1 MKFFLSTILIVVVSL
16 TGYSQFDSTAT
27 PIRLSYFEAG
37 TNTGS
42 TTLLWKTVCFL
53 DYANFDIQRST
64 DGSNYQSIN
73 NFTADRL
80 RCQQPFDFTDNNNG
94 ITARLFYRITVK
106 DIDGKP
112 YHSKI
117 VTVFNKGN
125 GFAIN
130 SFAPTVVSS
139 SVNISISSSAN
150 KTIQLSFINSMG
162 VVEKQQAIA
171 VTKGAA
177 THQVSVE
184 ALQKGK
190 YLAVFQSP
198 GEEKN
203 VIPFIRQ

>member
-1 MKFFLSTILIVVVSL
+1 MKILLSSILIVIVTL
-16 TGYSQFDSTAT
+16 TGYSQFDSTTT
-27 PIRLSYFEAG
+27 PIRLNYFNAG
-37 TNTGS
+37 SHAGN
-42 TTLLWKTVCFL
+42 TTLYWKTTCFL
-53 DYANFDIQRST
+53 EYANFDIQRST

-106 DIDGKP
+106 DIDGKA
-112 YHSKI
+112 YQSKI

-125 GFAIN
+125 GFTIN

-139 SVNISISSSAN
+139 SVNISISSSAS

-162 VVEKQQAIA
+162 VIQKQQAIA

-177 THQVSVE
+177 TYQVSVE
-184 ALQKGK
+184 ELQKGK

-198 GEEKN
+198 GEQKN
-203 VIPFIRQ
+203 IIPFIRQ